1 MAALGELKAPLPV
14 GLIPLRADEES
25 DVEVEVEVEV
35 ETDVV
40 EPAEVEPMPKPLV
53 FWQHLGKYF

>member
-25 DVEVEVEVEV
+25 EVEVEVE
-35 ETDVV
+35 V